1 MFQTLFARSTCSSAP
16 SFINGEQ
23 LKSIMDQ
30 GWAQTPICF
39 TSSAWLSCWSTE
51 LATWRA
57 KGQHLGRKETKVL
70 IVSEEV
76 KSLEFKVAF
85 GAVPMSGRG
94 ENIMIEKWYQPL
106 LPVGRLQANTLCFKE
121 RLFQCIYLS
130 MVELS
135 PACHSVCHAETK
147 ILYVCLC
154 RHNLHCSV
162 KTSSHKHDWQSL
174 FH

>member
-1 MFQTLFARSTCSSAP
+1 MLHTSAP
-16 SFINGEQ
+16 SFISKEQ

-30 GWAQTPICF
+30 GWAQTPINF
-39 TSSAWLSCWSTE
+39 TSSAWLSCWSAE

-57 KGQHLGRKETKVL
+57 KGQHLGRKETKCQL
-70 IVSEEV
+70 FLKKW
-76 KSLEFKVAF
+76 KSPEFKVAF
-85 GAVPMSGRG
+85 GAVPVSGRG

-106 LPVGRLQANTLCFKE
+106 LPVGRLQANTLRFKE
-121 RLFQCIYLS
+121 RLFRCIYLS

-135 PACHSVCHAETK
+135 PACHSVCHTETK

-162 KTSSHKHDWQSL
+162 NTSSHKHDWQSP